1 MPIITIAGTRPAAG
15 KTATAVNLAA
25 ELAAAGRRVA
35 LLDLDPGAAAT
46 RALGVSPI
54 AHPWD
59 TPARPVPVGGPGAPP
74 LLLRAGGPGLAGAR
88 GTDVHALLEQAGHRA
103 DWIVVDTPT
112 GVGTLTTAAA
122 ETADLLLVPIEP
134 DGGGAEQL
142 RTLAQLGVLLAAT
155 PPVLR
160 ALLVRVAP
168 EHADPEPVRA
178 QIRAAYPGAL
188 LRSEVPLDHAVGEA
202 ASAAL
207 PLRLFA
213 GQTPAALAYHALAEE
228 LLGDPR
234 ATGEP

>member
-1 MPIITIAGTRPAAG
+1 MPILTIAGTRPEAG

-46 RALGVSPI
+46 RALGVAPT

-59 TPARPVPVGGPGAPP
+59 TPARPISVAGAGSPP

-88 GTDVHALLEQAGHRA
+88 GTDVHALLEQAADQA

-112 GVGTLTTAAA
+112 GAGTLTTAAA
-122 ETADLLLVPIEP
+122 ETADLLLVPVEP
-134 DGGGAEQL
+134 EGGGAEQL
-142 RTLAQLGVLLAAT
+142 RTLSQLGVLLAAA
-155 PPVLR
+155 PPELR
-160 ALLVRVAP
+160 ALIVRVAP
-168 EHADPEPVRA
+168 ERADPEPLRT
-178 QIRAAYPGAL
+178 QIRAAYPGVL
-188 LRSEVPLDHAVGEA
+188 LRSEVPLDDAVGEA
-202 ASAAL
+202 ARAAL

-213 GQTPAALAYHALAEE
+213 ARTPAALAYHALAEE

-234 ATGEP
+234 ATGA